1 MLRTPAP
8 LNADVRSSMYIK
20 PAQYPEMQGLSSSE
34 QKHLLKI
41 SLNSHGKA
49 IQFRFYVVLVTV
61 LLVGGVMGAID
72 GVLNF
77 SQQVS
82 FCIPIALGVIFYIYL
97 LWEINGAIHAAVQSM
112 VKQNSEKRV

>member
-1 MLRTPAP
+1 
-8 LNADVRSSMYIK
+8 
-20 PAQYPEMQGLSSSE
+20 
-34 QKHLLKI
+34 
-41 SLNSHGKA
+41 
-49 IQFRFYVVLVTV
+49 
-61 LLVGGVMGAID
+61 MGAID

-112 VKQNSEKRV
+112 IKQNSEKRV